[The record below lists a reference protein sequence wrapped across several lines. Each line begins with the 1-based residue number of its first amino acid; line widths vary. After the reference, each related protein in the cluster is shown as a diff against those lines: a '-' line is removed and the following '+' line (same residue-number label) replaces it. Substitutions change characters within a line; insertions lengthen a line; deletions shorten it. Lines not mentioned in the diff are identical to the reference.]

1 MGIEAT
7 YWNKCSIMAG
17 HSMYETFDV
26 VYRPQT
32 HQELISLLQD
42 DALQP
47 KDKLGTY
54 IYGYY
59 YAASGIPYKYYEPSS
74 YKEGLYK
81 GEKLNGDIDPKN
93 KATIW
98 INRYWKFRKYAI
110 LEKAIR
116 RQIIKLLQKA

>member
-1 MGIEAT
+1 M
-7 YWNKCSIMAG
+7 
-17 HSMYETFDV
+17 
-26 VYRPQT
+26 
-32 HQELISLLQD
+32 LQD

-74 YKEGLYK
+74 YKEGVYK
-81 GEKLNGDIDPKN
+81 GVKLNGDIELKS
-93 KATIW
+93 KASVW
-98 INRYWKFRKYAI
+98 INRYWKFRKYSI

-116 RQIIKLLQKA
+116 SQIIKLLQKA